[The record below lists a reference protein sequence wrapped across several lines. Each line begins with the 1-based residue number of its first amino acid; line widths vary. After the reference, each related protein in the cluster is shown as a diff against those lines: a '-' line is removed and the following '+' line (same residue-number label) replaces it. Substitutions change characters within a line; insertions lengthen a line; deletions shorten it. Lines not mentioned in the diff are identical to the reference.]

1 MCCLTAIFS
10 TTEQHILDS
19 QKYVELF
26 WKLILEF
33 KCKIHYNVHC
43 IWPSL
48 SKSVWCLNTCEQKQ
62 YLLDRKS
69 IISAI
74 TFIIKTFEHNYG
86 LMFPLALC
94 NNKPAGIK
102 LKNSSLYTPNLYL
115 LAPHQLV
122 SSWHVLCTYLRQLLK
137 LGWNKF
143 HLFVLGIC
151 LCHIRNHVSLGSKHQ
166 SGLFA
171 LLPFD

>member
-1 MCCLTAIFS
+1 MPWLLLSCQCLFDINEVLIIYKLSLVRYLCCLTAIFS

-33 KCKIHYNVHC
+33 KCKIHYSVLC

-74 TFIIKTFEHNYG
+74 TFIIKTFEHILSMVSCFHWPY
-86 LMFPLALC
+86 ATTSR
-94 NNKPAGIK
+94 PA
-102 LKNSSLYTPNLYL
+102 
-115 LAPHQLV
+115 
-122 SSWHVLCTYLRQLLK
+122 
-137 LGWNKF
+137 
-143 HLFVLGIC
+143 
-151 LCHIRNHVSLGSKHQ
+151 
-166 SGLFA
+166 
-171 LLPFD
+171 